1 MKFTVL
7 TFGCQMNVHD
17 SDWLIRAMESRGW
30 KAVDESEANIFI
42 LNTCSVRDKPEQK
55 VYSVL
60 GRLAPRCKNPGDF
73 VAVGGCVAQQIG
85 EGFLEKFPHV
95 RLVFGSDGI
104 AQAPQALEDLA
115 ENHDKRLVLNDFVPE
130 YPEREGGEVKLN
142 SDLLPPGIGTIPGQ
156 AFVNIM
162 QGCDNFCAYCI
173 VPYTRGRQ
181 KSRSSEAVINECKS
195 LVNVGIREITL
206 LGQNVNSFGIDK
218 KGTDLSFA
226 ELLYK
231 ISDIDGLERIRFTT
245 SHPKDIAPEV
255 IKAFGEL
262 PNLCPSLHLPVQCGS
277 DRILKKMGRKYD
289 RARYLSIVEG
299 LRDAC
304 PDIALT
310 TDIIVGFPGETDE
323 DFEQTMDI
331 MERVRYE
338 SSFSFKYSDRPGV
351 AAVKMQPK
359 VPEDVAQSRLARL
372 QERQKSITRESLEA
386 LVGRD
391 MLVLLERPSKKQE
404 DGGLFWRGKDP
415 GGRVINVQ
423 FAGYGEEQDLG
434 GKLVTV
440 KITEAK
446 NHSLV
451 GVKVGE
457 PW

>member
-30 KAVDESEANIFI
+30 TAVDESEANIFVI
-42 LNTCSVRDKPEQK
+42 NTCSVRDKPEQK

-60 GRLAPRCKNPGDF
+60 GRLAPLCKNTGDF

-85 EGFLEKFPHV
+85 DGFLEKFPHV

-104 AQAPQALEDLA
+104 AQAPAALEDLA
-115 ENHDKRLVLNDFVPE
+115 QNHEKRLVLNDFLSE
-130 YPEREGGEVKLN
+130 YPEREGGEVLPN
-142 SDLLPPGIGTIPGQ
+142 TDLLPPGIGTIPGQ

-181 KSRSSEAVINECKS
+181 KSRSSEAIINECKS
-195 LVNVGIREITL
+195 LVKAGIREITL

-218 KGTDLSFA
+218 KGKDLSFA

-231 ISDIDGLERIRFTT
+231 ISDINGLERIRFTT

-255 IKAFGEL
+255 VRAFGEL
-262 PNLCPSLHLPVQCGS
+262 HNLCPSLHLPVQSGS
-277 DRILKKMGRKYD
+277 DNILKKMGRKYD
-289 RARYLSIVEG
+289 RTRYLQIVDD
-299 LRDAC
+299 LRKAC

-310 TDIIVGFPGETDE
+310 TDLIVGFPGETDE

-359 VPEDVAQSRLARL
+359 VSEDVAQSRLARL
-372 QERQKSITRESLEA
+372 QERQKSITRESLDD
-386 LVGRD
+386 LVERE
-391 MLVLLERPSKKQE
+391 MVILLERPSRRQPS
-404 DGGLFWRGKDP
+404 GGISWRGKDM
-415 GGRVINVQ
+415 GGRVVNVY
-423 FAGYGEEQDLG
+423 FAGYTDEKTLG
-434 GKLVTV
+434 GKMVKV
-440 KITEAK
+440 KIIEAK
-446 NHSLV
+446 NHSLI
-451 GVKVGE
+451 GAKVGE